1 MFRQLDEKINL
12 VAGKILHLGEQL
24 ESINVPRR
32 RVSESQTLLSYTI
45 EFLAAGALSLRTVD
59 VFNDKERVYEAADS
73 IQKLFIIA
81 QDLPD
86 NKFST
91 LKKNIETVYDQ
102 VEKALI
108 EKFAA
113 EHSAG
118 NIEEMKKIATVLSQ
132 FKGYNQCIDVFIE
145 QSQELNH
152 LHQSQDIFEGI
163 LPLCQRN
170 HEIIVKVFSNP
181 NQVMSKFILN
191 IYQLKINQYALTK
204 LDDKRDVRKYLK
216 TLYDLYVRTLR
227 LSADLQKLKMNL
239 EDDLLNKL
247 TANIFGKYLH
257 DYMEIEMQHL
267 DAMFSAELKKFYD
280 GKKHNRR
287 QMERFSELKRDMQA
301 LISTKANINISQ
313 IDDFGGETFL
323 SEEVAITMLQEYSA
337 AFQRCR
343 LFSKEADLPRYIAMM
358 TDVLF
363 HYLLHEHSC
372 YALDI
377 GLQAIPFAESKT
389 PPVIYFFDVVQKCN
403 TIVHLMENTFNSN
416 MPFLG

>member
-1 MFRQLDEKINL
+1 M
-12 VAGKILHLGEQL
+12 AGKILHLGDQL

-32 RVSESQTLLSYTI
+32 RVNEAQTLLSYTI

-59 VFNDKERVYEAADS
+59 VFNDKARVYEAAES
-73 IQKLFIIA
+73 ILKLYIIA

-86 NKFST
+86 KQFST

-102 VEKALI
+102 VEKTLI
-108 EKFAA
+108 EKFAT
-113 EHSAG
+113 EHTAG

-132 FKGYNQCIDVFIE
+132 FKGYNQCVDVFIE

-170 HEIIVKVFSNP
+170 YEIIVKVFSNP

-204 LDDKRDVRKYLK
+204 LDDRRDIRKYLK
-216 TLYDLYVRTLR
+216 TLYDIYIRTLR
-227 LSADLQKLKMNL
+227 LSTDLQKLKMNL

-247 TANIFGKYLH
+247 TINIFAKYLT

-267 DAMFSAELKKFYD
+267 DAMFSAELKKFYES
-280 GKKHNRR
+280 KKHNRR

-343 LFSKEADLPRYIAMM
+343 LFSKEQDLPRYITMM

-389 PPVIYFFDVVQKCN
+389 PPAIYFFDVVQKCN
-403 TIVHLMENTFNSN
+403 TIVHLMENTFNAN
-416 MPFLG
+416 IMPYLG